1 MWQLIGVMLTLT
13 LRWPIYVA
21 SAISMAL
28 FAARNH
34 SPQLWPYL
42 ALVAVGAVLLAAL
55 DWISISL
62 SSERELGPMT
72 KFTTYLAIESTLS
85 VFVCM
90 ATIVAFK

>member
-1 MWQLIGVMLTLT
+1 MWQLIGVTLTLT

-34 SPQLWPYL
+34 SSQAWPYF
-42 ALVAVGAVLLAAL
+42 AIVAIGAVLLAAL
-55 DWISISL
+55 DWMSISL
-62 SSERELGPMT
+62 SSDRELGPMA
-72 KFTTYLAIESTLS
+72 KFTTYLAIESALS
-85 VFVCM
+85 AFVCM